1 MKKQIQKKLSV
12 NKINIAKITSA
23 EVYQIKGGT
32 LTDVT
37 GANHACTDGCPYIT
51 CHRSFLWLQT
61 ITIVL
66 SNLG

>member
-37 GANHACTDGCPYIT
+37 GANHGCTDGCPT
-51 CHRSFLWLQT
+51 LLATEASCGCKL
-61 ITIVL
+61 
-66 SNLG
+66 